1 MVGTTRLVFSECELD
16 TDRVELRRGG
26 TLVHVEPQVF
36 DVLAYLVA
44 HRDRVVMKA
53 ELLDRVW
60 GDRFVSE
67 STLTSRVK
75 EARRAVGDDGVAQ
88 RCIRTVHG
96 RGYQFVA
103 PVEERASES
112 APSRPAARQQ
122 IRICHAPDG
131 VRIAYAVSGDGPPLV
146 KAANWLSHLDHDWLS
161 PVWRPWLDE
170 LSRARTLVRYDERG
184 CGMSDW
190 DVERFELDAWVE
202 DLEVVVDTV
211 GLDHFPLVGL
221 SQGGA
226 VAIAYAVRHPERV
239 RRLVLVGAYA
249 QGRLVR
255 ATTEA
260 ERREAAL
267 DIELARVGWRRD
279 DTVFRQVFTSQFLPD
294 GPAELW
300 QAFDELQRGTTSAE
314 NAGRFLEAF
323 AHLDVADLAPK
334 VRCPTLILHG
344 RGDRR
349 VPLWCARQ
357 LATLIPDSRLVTLG
371 TNNHILTSG
380 EPAWAELLD
389 ELDDFLGEA

>member
-26 TLVHVEPQVF
+26 TVVHVEPQVF

-44 HRDRVVMKA
+44 HRDRVVMKS

-67 STLTSRVK
+67 STLTSRIK
-75 EARRAVGDDGVAQ
+75 EARRAVGDDGAAQ

-103 PVEERASES
+103 PVEERAGE
-112 APSRPAARQQ
+112 APSGPAHRQQ
-122 IRICHAPDG
+122 IRFCHAPDG
-131 VRIAYAVSGDGPPLV
+131 VRIAYALSGAGPPLV

-170 LSRARTLVRYDERG
+170 LGRSRLLVRYDERG

-190 DVERFELDAWVE
+190 DVDRFGVDAWVE
-202 DLEVVVDTV
+202 DLEAVVDTI

-226 VAIAYAVRHPERV
+226 VAITYAVRHPERV

-255 ATTEA
+255 AATDA
-260 ERREAAL
+260 ERREAEL
-267 DIELARVGWRRD
+267 DIELARVGWQRD
-279 DTVFRQVFTSQFLPD
+279 DAVFRQVFTSQFLPD
-294 GPAELW
+294 GPPELW

-314 NAGRFLEAF
+314 NAGRFLDAF
-323 AHLDVADLAPK
+323 AHIDVAELAGL
-334 VRCPTLILHG
+334 VQCPTLILHG

-349 VPLWCARQ
+349 QPLWCARQ
-357 LATLIPDSRLVTLG
+357 LATLVPDSRLVTLG
-371 TNNHILTSG
+371 TNNHIPTSG

-389 ELDDFLGEA
+389 ELDAFLQEA

>member
-1 MVGTTRLVFSECELD
+1 M
-16 TDRVELRRGG
+16 
-26 TLVHVEPQVF
+26 
-36 DVLAYLVA
+36 
-44 HRDRVVMKA
+44 
-53 ELLDRVW
+53 
-60 GDRFVSE
+60 
-67 STLTSRVK
+67 
-75 EARRAVGDDGVAQ
+75 
-88 RCIRTVHG
+88 
-96 RGYQFVA
+96 
-103 PVEERASES
+103 
-112 APSRPAARQQ
+112 
-122 IRICHAPDG
+122 
-131 VRIAYAVSGDGPPLV
+131 

-211 GLDHFPLVGL
+211 GLDRFPLVGL

-279 DTVFRQVFTSQFLPD
+279 DAVFRQVFTSQFLPD

-323 AHLDVADLAPK
+323 AHLDVADLAPE

-371 TNNHILTSG
+371 TSNHILTSG